1 MSTHWFADAYA
12 QEQHRRM
19 AEHLKPTIA
28 GLLGPGY
35 ELSHLG
41 VNKDP
46 MTGEV
51 VLRLHLNPI
60 GRVVVK
66 SDPQRLAFSGA
77 SSGGAA

>member
-1 MSTHWFADAYA
+1 MSTRWFNDSFAR
-12 QEQHRRM
+12 EQHRQM

-35 ELSHLG
+35 ELSHVG
-41 VNKDP
+41 INKDQ

-60 GRVVVK
+60 GRVVCK
-66 SDPQRLAFSGA
+66 GDPLLI
-77 SSGGAA
+77 AARAGQGKEAK